1 MSECECNPSGS
12 ATLQCL
18 RNNGSCVC
26 IDGISGPR
34 CDRCARG
41 FTGRAPHCDPCG
53 ECFDNWD
60 LTITTLKDHTL
71 RLLDAAR
78 RIKQTGTTGAYTK
91 EFNEIESSLSEIE
104 AILAGQNV
112 TEADVGG
119 IEEMIDQL
127 RRNLTETQNIL
138 SGFENHM
145 DGINKRILAANLAL
159 SDLRRKSQD
168 LQFQADALRENATK
182 LQEANVEG
190 AFNITRDAQRR
201 SRASEQRIRETMPIL
216 YESERKRR
224 QTERL
229 LEQVSGRY
237 NASFN
242 DNEAS
247 LNDISRQISLLED
260 KIPNINELV
269 CDGRGTVSNCDT
281 LCGGAG
287 CGKCGGLSCTQ
298 GATTK
303 ADNALDLA
311 TKADGILKE
320 KEKVARDELN
330 RIVEARHKSEE
341 ALREA
346 MAAYERAIFAKNTSE
361 ETTLEVQ
368 ELLDRIEE
376 FLREDTSRPAEIRTM
391 AEECLALEI
400 SLKPEQIQ
408 ELARQINDTI
418 SGLTDITRILI
429 ETAADLANANRLKDR
444 ADRAK
449 YKYFIIP

>member
-1 MSECECNPSGS
+1 
-12 ATLQCL
+12 
-18 RNNGSCVC
+18 
-26 IDGISGPR
+26 
-34 CDRCARG
+34 
-41 FTGRAPHCDPCG
+41 
-53 ECFDNWD
+53 
-60 LTITTLKDHTL
+60 
-71 RLLDAAR
+71 
-78 RIKQTGTTGAYTK
+78 
-91 EFNEIESSLSEIE
+91 
-104 AILAGQNV
+104 V
-112 TEADVGG
+112 TAADVGI
-119 IEEMIDQL
+119 IEEMIEQL

-138 SGFENHM
+138 SGHENHM
-145 DGINKRILAANLAL
+145 EGINKRILSANLAL

-190 AFNITRDAQRR
+190 AFNITKDAQRR
-201 SRASEQRIRETMPIL
+201 SRASEQRIRGTMPIL
-216 YESERKRR
+216 YESERKRV

-229 LEQVSGRY
+229 LDQVAGRY

-247 LNDISRQISLLED
+247 LNDISRQISQLED
-260 KIPNINELV
+260 RIPNINELV

-287 CGKCGGLSCTQ
+287 CGKCGGLSCTD

-311 TKADGILKE
+311 TKADGVLKE

-330 RIVEARHKSEE
+330 RIIEARHKSDE

-346 MAAYERAIFAKNTSE
+346 KAAYERAISAKNTSE

-376 FLREDTSRPAEIRTM
+376 FLREEASRPAEIRTM

-418 SGLTDITRILI
+418 SGLTDITRILM
-429 ETAADLANANRLKDR
+429 ETAGDLANANRLKER

-449 YKYFIIP
+449 YL

>member
-1 MSECECNPSGS
+1 M
-12 ATLQCL
+12 

-26 IDGISGPR
+26 VDGISGPR

-41 FTGRAPHCDPCG
+41 FTGKAPHCDPCG

-60 LTITTLKDHTL
+60 STISTLKDHTL
-71 RLLDAAR
+71 RLLESAR
-78 RIKQTGTTGAYTK
+78 RIKQTGTTGAYTN
-91 EFNEIESSLSEIE
+91 EFTTIENNLNEIES
-104 AILAGQNV
+104 ILGGQNI
-112 TEADVGG
+112 TEADIGL
-119 IEEMIDQL
+119 IQDMIDQL

-138 SGFENHM
+138 NGYETQM
-145 DGINKRILAANLAL
+145 EGINKRILAAQLAL
-159 SDLRRKSQD
+159 NDLRRKSQD
-168 LQFQADALRENATK
+168 LQFQADNLRENATK

-216 YESERKRR
+216 YESERNRR

-229 LEQVSGRY
+229 LDQVAGRY
-237 NASFN
+237 NATIGDN
-242 DNEAS
+242 DAAI
-247 LNDISRQISLLED
+247 NDLSRQISLLED
-260 KIPNINELV
+260 KIPNINQMV

-287 CGKCGGLSCTQ
+287 CGKCGGLSCTE

-303 ADNALDLA
+303 AENALDLA
-311 TKADGILKE
+311 SKADAVLKE
-320 KEKVARDELN
+320 KEKTARNELN
-330 RIVEARHKSEE
+330 GITEARLKSEE

-346 MAAYERAIFAKNTSE
+346 KAAYERAITAKNTSE
-361 ETTLEVQ
+361 DTTQDVLA
-368 ELLDRIEE
+368 LLDNIEK
-376 FLREDTSRPAEIRTM
+376 FLGEEASRPSEIRTM

-408 ELARQINDTI
+408 ELAQQINETI
-418 SGLTDITRILI
+418 AGLTDITRILM
-429 ETAADLANANRLKDR
+429 ETAGDLAKANTLKER

-449 YKYFIIP
+449 YGFNQFIGLF